1 MCAQSALTGPWPGV
15 SSVAAR
21 KQIHLVK
28 RPLVFLAGLFISVI
42 LSAQSAQVVC
52 FRHTL
57 RWAEESNFPNYFL
70 IPEVRDSLFHD
81 IEQDLKLRLGVTEVT
96 FPHEVEYRT
105 IVVGFGK
112 PNSELPRTPSETGY
126 QVGIFSSITR
136 GTVGFAIY
144 WSMNVIVKQNDKTVL
159 QKEVKH
165 ELEYSNAAGYVTNQ
179 LWMTSKE
186 FGKVCHDLIRE
197 ALGLAASSSNKVV
210 VGSLEAKEDEAL
222 ARLPQSTRYL
232 LKIHGRWLSA
242 LNFAELD
249 DLNFAAQLV
258 QDKDT
263 VKQFVYRDGWD
274 SRTEYFSPSA
284 LFADLFTQVTGL
296 PIVYATKVRFEK
308 KGTLVYS
315 DRKETRIR
323 LQWLE
328 EITGLTTSGP
338 VFSTPMEPLIGELYK
353 DKSVVGQ
360 FVYTRSFNT
369 FRTEKTREKLGGWY
383 QENTLGW
390 GRKHRIDC
398 VWKERR
404 FSAEYDD
411 HEGFVEIKSGDDVLA
426 VMVVQNCNPESRSF
440 GDAKLSK
447 NKVWKYANPGN
458 MVVDPLFSDEKKVEW
473 YPVFVSNL
481 GPDDSLEACLE
492 ILVCLFFGIAHM

>member
-1 MCAQSALTGPWPGV
+1 M
-15 SSVAAR
+15 
-21 KQIHLVK
+21 
-28 RPLVFLAGLFISVI
+28 
-42 LSAQSAQVVC
+42 
-52 FRHTL
+52 
-57 RWAEESNFPNYFL
+57 
-70 IPEVRDSLFHD
+70 
-81 IEQDLKLRLGVTEVT
+81 
-96 FPHEVEYRT
+96 
-105 IVVGFGK
+105 
-112 PNSELPRTPSETGY
+112 
-126 QVGIFSSITR
+126 
-136 GTVGFAIY
+136 
-144 WSMNVIVKQNDKTVL
+144 
-159 QKEVKH
+159 
-165 ELEYSNAAGYVTNQ
+165 
-179 LWMTSKE
+179 
-186 FGKVCHDLIRE
+186 
-197 ALGLAASSSNKVV
+197 
-210 VGSLEAKEDEAL
+210 
-222 ARLPQSTRYL
+222 
-232 LKIHGRWLSA
+232 
-242 LNFAELD
+242 
-249 DLNFAAQLV
+249 
-258 QDKDT
+258 
-263 VKQFVYRDGWD
+263 
-274 SRTEYFSPSA
+274 
-284 LFADLFTQVTGL
+284 
-296 PIVYATKVRFEK
+296 
-308 KGTLVYS
+308 
-315 DRKETRIR
+315 
-323 LQWLE
+323 LE

-426 VMVVQNCNPESRSF
+426 VMVVQNCNPENRSF